1 MLYPYII
8 RITCVFHDR
17 AEYIAILIGVYLTI
31 WTINISPLTVLYK
44 ALSNI
49 IGGKGA
55 ISNINHNIIIINNYF
70 CIELC

>member
-8 RITCVFHDR
+8 RITCVFEDR
-17 AEYIAILIGVYLTI
+17 AENIAILKGVYFTV
-31 WTINISPLTVLYK
+31 WTINVSPLTVLYK

-55 ISNINHNIIIINNYF
+55 ISNINHNIIIINYYF
-70 CIELC
+70 SIELC